1 MEHVRILVAMENG
14 ILINKLKTILL
25 EIGYEVIDQANEG
38 NECLSKIRSLSP
50 DITVIDYKL
59 VSIEGF
65 EIAKIVARDKLCDV
79 IIVSDIQTDE
89 EKSSIDYIKSE
100 YDFVVM
106 AKPLKRENLISTIN
120 LLMKNKKKIIQLE
133 KEVEVL
139 KMTLNARKDI
149 EKAKGLLMKHLKLSE
164 DQAFRRIQ
172 KQSMDKGIPMKE
184 IAQAIILTYD
194 L

>member
-38 NECLSKIRSLSP
+38 NECLNKIRFLSP
-50 DITVIDYKL
+50 DIAVIDYKL

-79 IIVSDIQTDE
+79 IIVSDVQTDE

-106 AKPLKRENLISTIN
+106 TKPLKRENLISTIN
-120 LLMKNKKKIIQLE
+120 LLMKNRKKIMQLE